1 MAWCSRDIAVDC
13 RTATGGGRITQIA
26 LGISVEWDAAR
37 LSACHMGRAA
47 ILRGVTKELKVAVR
61 VENPGTLDEVT
72 TITLDTKITRDLR
85 ITSEISTNRN

>member
-1 MAWCSRDIAVDC
+1 M
-13 RTATGGGRITQIA
+13 
-26 LGISVEWDAAR
+26 LH
-37 LSACHMGRAA
+37 ACHMGRAA
-47 ILRGVTKELKVAVR
+47 ILRGVTKKLKLAVR